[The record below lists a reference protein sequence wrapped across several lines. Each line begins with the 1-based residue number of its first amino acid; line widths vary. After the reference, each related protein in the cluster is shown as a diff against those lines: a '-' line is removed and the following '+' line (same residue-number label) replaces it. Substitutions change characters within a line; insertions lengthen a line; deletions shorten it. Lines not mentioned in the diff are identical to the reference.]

1 MVDAQ
6 GGNRD
11 WILHPELF
19 PTATYSKAVLAPR
32 NGYIAS
38 VDTEGYGIASLLL
51 GAGRNT
57 KEDTIDF
64 AAGIR
69 LCAKTGDFV
78 KAGDPIAILYA
89 EKESCFARAE
99 AKLLEATH
107 LGDVPPA
114 EVPLILDVVE

>member
-1 MVDAQ
+1 MFNSQYYIEKDKNAMLETY
-6 GGNRD
+6 NRYPVV
-11 WILHPELF
+11 IEKGKGA
-19 PTATYSKAVLAPR
+19 TATD
-32 NGYIAS
+32 
-38 VDTEGYGIASLLL
+38 VDGKKY
-51 GAGRNT
+51 
-57 KEDTIDF
+57 IDF

-114 EVPLILDVVE
+114 EAPLILDVVE